1 MDGSWTFHYGPSGFL
16 PIEGLPSRFQQAHR
30 PCFDAF
36 SIFRFGTHT
45 SRSPPSCA
53 SLVCISSSACLR
65 FMLSPTPM
73 VGRLYSTSLSTLRK
87 HAPLFVSL
95 CTHPLLSWFLCLL
108 FTRSVHLSPSLVC
121 VAIVLVLA
129 PPNFCV
135 LGWLACHRV
144 DCRWHMDF
152 FLGGVN
158 TWWCTTM
165 GQTNQTRNKST
176 VVLRHGATT
185 AATAAF
191 LRRRCGQ
198 DRERRRMDGKDD
210 VGKET
215 EAVKD
220 ERMPSAPAVFA
231 DVRPG
236 KKSWERAKA
245 PVFRAVGSVATSEQ
259 QAHVEQTRD
268 TRGHWRERKRRR
280 DGWTER
286 RGKRID
292 GVHVLTCGS
301 GRRTDR
307 RDPSTHGRECM
318 QDHHRHGPT
327 NDRHHLDFLDPTRM
341 ERTTEDQVEMQELP
355 REQDMFPWVDHHRP
369 MEVRLDPY
377 HHPTNILR
385 LLRCQ
390 QQDTIRVH
398 NPHRFLHHIR
408 DTAARHR
415 RPLGQHNQHPVLL
428 SIRKGK
434 HHLLDHHQALLDPH
448 HMGNCQLM
456 GRQPCLRPPTQD
468 RHYQDR
474 RRPSLLASKR
484 NNNLLGLHIPQ
495 VQVQV

>member
-198 DRERRRMDGKDD
+198 DRERRRRGKGNGSGEGRPDA
-210 VGKET
+210 VGTCGVRGCSSWKKKLGASEST
-215 EAVKD
+215 CLSCGWKRRD
-220 ERMPSAPAVFA
+220 ERTAS
-231 DVRPG
+231 
-236 KKSWERAKA
+236 
-245 PVFRAVGSVATSEQ
+245 
-259 QAHVEQTRD
+259 
-268 TRGHWRERKRRR
+268 TRG
-280 DGWTER
+280 
-286 RGKRID
+286 
-292 GVHVLTCGS
+292 
-301 GRRTDR
+301 TD
-307 RDPSTHGRECM
+307 
-318 QDHHRHGPT
+318 
-327 NDRHHLDFLDPTRM
+327 
-341 ERTTEDQVEMQELP
+341 
-355 REQDMFPWVDHHRP
+355 
-369 MEVRLDPY
+369 
-377 HHPTNILR
+377 
-385 LLRCQ
+385 
-390 QQDTIRVH
+390 
-398 NPHRFLHHIR
+398 
-408 DTAARHR
+408 ARHAR
-415 RPLGQHNQHPVLL
+415 
-428 SIRKGK
+428 
-434 HHLLDHHQALLDPH
+434 
-448 HMGNCQLM
+448 
-456 GRQPCLRPPTQD
+456 T
-468 RHYQDR
+468 
-474 RRPSLLASKR
+474 LA
-484 NNNLLGLHIPQ
+484 
-495 VQVQV
+495 